1 MYDDPK
7 GHVRYG
13 SLLGVELELDADTI
27 QSIKQSSTGGLKITE
42 FPGCTECAHADIVHV
57 QGSAKECI
65 WIAFNQENIA
75 KLTSSFPQPRE
86 AFRTTVTVEFV
97 FSPSFFDELQT
108 AVKYLPF
115 EVIDRLVPTAED
127 FVGMSTT
134 GYKQPSVIHLD
145 DYLDEYQ
152 ESVLHTIFN
161 PFSNAVITV
170 CGPSGSGVSQV
181 LIASTYSI
189 LKANEY
195 TKVLV
200 CTHQESS
207 ADSFL
212 ERYLKLAESMHDEKH
227 VNDVYL
233 TRLTPTSSYRYNQ
246 KYKKWYDTFENMKSY
261 KHLGSV
267 RLVVTTCIYSLALL
281 KQEAEEKE
289 GGSIV
294 KQGFFTHILVDE
306 GSQMQEPEL
315 IASLC
320 LANSKTKIII
330 GGSPYEVSMRKL
342 FSYEYRYKDL

>member
-1 MYDDPK
+1 M
-7 GHVRYG
+7 
-13 SLLGVELELDADTI
+13 
-27 QSIKQSSTGGLKITE
+27 
-42 FPGCTECAHADIVHV
+42 
-57 QGSAKECI
+57 
-65 WIAFNQENIA
+65 
-75 KLTSSFPQPRE
+75 
-86 AFRTTVTVEFV
+86 

-134 GYKQPSVIHLD
+134 GYKQPSVIDLD

-152 ESVLHTIFN
+152 ESALHTIFN

-181 LIASTYSI
+181 LLASTYSI
-189 LKANEY
+189 LKANKY

-227 VNDVYL
+227 ANDVYL
-233 TRLTPTSSYRYNQ
+233 TRLIPTSSYRYNQ

-267 RLVVTTCIYSLALL
+267 RLVVTTCIHSLALL

-342 FSYEYRYKDL
+342 FSYKYRYKDL

>member
-1 MYDDPK
+1 MYGDSK
-7 GHVRYG
+7 GHIRYG
-13 SLLGVELELDADTI
+13 SLLGVELELDAETI
-27 QSIKQSSTGGLKITE
+27 QSIKESSTGGLRITE
-42 FPGCTECAHADIVHV
+42 FPGCAECAHADIVHV
-57 QGSAKECI
+57 RGSTKKCV
-65 WIAFNQENIA
+65 WIAFDRENIA

-86 AFRTTVTVEFV
+86 AFCATVAVEFV
-97 FSPSFFDELQT
+97 FSPSYYDELQT

-134 GYKQPSVIHLD
+134 HYKQPGVIHLD

-152 ESVLHTIFN
+152 ERVLHTIFN
-161 PFSNAVITV
+161 PFSKAVVTV

-181 LIASTYSI
+181 LIASAYSI
-189 LKANEY
+189 LKANEH

-200 CTHQESS
+200 CTRQESS

-227 VNDVYL
+227 ANEVYL
-233 TRLTPTSSYRYNQ
+233 TRLIPTSNYRYNQ
-246 KYKKWYDTFENMKSY
+246 KYKKWYDTLENMISY

-267 RLVVTTCIYSLALL
+267 RLVVTTCIHSLAFL
-281 KQEAEEKE
+281 KQEDEKNE
-289 GGSIV
+289 GGSIF
-294 KQGFFTHILVDE
+294 KPGFFTHILVDE
-306 GSQMQEPEL
+306 GSQMLEPEL

-330 GGSPYEVSMRKL
+330 GGNPFEVSI
-342 FSYEYRYKDL
+342 